1 MKKTLFLICLTCV
14 LFNCATKITKPNYI
28 NFEFKKD
35 SIYVNSKN
43 NFHCPT
49 FNTISDSKNNK
60 TEYIQLQA
68 LETKTLLKFDNK
80 EETKKSILK
89 RMKFTV
95 HYGYYDETKQA
106 YDTTYNYALPY
117 LKNKK
122 FKIIQGYNG
131 SFSHN
136 NTVSK
141 YTLDFDTKI
150 GDTIVAARDGI
161 VVKTIVHNTKQGVTN
176 KFRPYGNFIVVYHTD
191 NTFAQYVH
199 LKQNSNFVKVGD
211 TVKTNQPIALSG
223 FTGLT
228 TQPHLHFGVFKSN
241 KKGIYSIPILLD
253 SIKGKKY
260 LKNKT
265 YLND

>member
-1 MKKTLFLICLTCV
+1 MKKTLFLICFIYV
-14 LFNCATKITKPNYI
+14 LFNCAPKITKPNHI
-28 NFEFKKD
+28 NFEYKKD

-43 NFHCPT
+43 NFHCPV
-49 FNTISDSKNNK
+49 FNTINNLKNNK

-68 LETKTLLKFDNK
+68 LENKTLLKFHNK
-80 EETKKSILK
+80 IETEKSILK
-89 RMKFTV
+89 KMTFTV
-95 HYGYYDETKQA
+95 HYGYYDETKQV

-117 LKNKK
+117 LKGKK

-150 GDTIVAARDGI
+150 GDTIVASRDGI
-161 VVKTIVHNTKQGVTN
+161 VVKTIMHNTKQGVTQ
-176 KFRPYGNFIVVYHTD
+176 KFRPFGNYIVVWHID

-199 LKQNSNFVKVGD
+199 LKLNSSFVKVGD
-211 TVKTNQPIALSG
+211 TVKTNQLIALSG

-228 TQPHLHFGVFKSN
+228 TEPHLHFGVFKSN

-253 SIKGKKY
+253 SIKGKEFT
-260 LKNKT
+260 KNKT
-265 YLND
+265 YLK